1 MRGIPFRRILRYTA
15 ILPALFL
22 AWLLAVWPPPVWY
35 RTHWP
40 AETEFMAATRADG
53 PAGRRSAAGRETCA
67 DSARLPG
74 CTPTR
79 RYTPVPLHAITPS
92 LIEAVLTAEDARF
105 REHGGIDWVE
115 VRKALGYRRSRF
127 TWSSAEDRTELGRA
141 VSRARSRREA
151 MRGASTI
158 TQQLAKNLYLSPSRN
173 PLRKLK
179 EAVTAYRLEL
189 ALGKERILEL
199 YLNVAELGRGIWGA
213 EAASRRY
220 FNTGADRLSLTQS
233 AALAATL
240 PFPRSSNPGFRP
252 VRMRR
257 RQDLI
262 LRRMRGERVE
272 VPKVEEE
279 PIPQPGDSIVWTA
292 GMDSLLDSLR
302 APVETLVGSLESRV
316 EGQESRVD
324 SVDPR
329 PSTSRQSTNRRG
341 MTKVK

>member
-1 MRGIPFRRILRYTA
+1 MAMAGLA
-15 ILPALFL
+15 LPPVFL
-22 AWLLAVWPPPVWY
+22 AAWLLAVWPPPLWY

-40 AETEFMAATRADG
+40 DATEFMRAKGRGAT
-53 PAGRRSAAGRETCA
+53 PAPSPTAGREERSSRCPFA
-67 DSARLPG
+67 P
-74 CTPTR
+74 TPHL
-79 RYTPVPLHAITPS
+79 YCPVPLDSLDPD

-105 REHGGIDWVE
+105 RTHGGIDWVE

-127 TWSSAEDRTELGRA
+127 DWSSSADLDDLRRA
-141 VSRARSRREA
+141 LSGSSERRRVV
-151 MRGASTI
+151 RGASTI

-179 EAVTAYRLEL
+179 EAVTAYRLER
-189 ALGKERILEL
+189 ALGKDRILEL
-199 YLNVAELGRGIWGA
+199 YVNVAELGHGVWGV

-220 FNTGADRLSLTQS
+220 FGTSASRLTLTQA

-240 PFPRSSNPGFRP
+240 PFPGSSNPAYRP

-279 PIPQPGDSIVWTA
+279 PIPQPGDSIVWTP
-292 GMDSLLDSLR
+292 GVDSLMDSLR
-302 APVETLVGSLESRV
+302 APVETLFVGDTT
-316 EGQESRVD
+316 GTGG
-324 SVDPR
+324 R
-329 PSTSRQSTNRRG
+329 PSSDSG
-341 MTKVK
+341 AVSP